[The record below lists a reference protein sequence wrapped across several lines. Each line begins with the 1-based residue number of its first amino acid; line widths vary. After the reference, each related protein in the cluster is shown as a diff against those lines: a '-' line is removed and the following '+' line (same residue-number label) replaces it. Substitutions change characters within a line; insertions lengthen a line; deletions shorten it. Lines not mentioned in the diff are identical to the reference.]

1 MRDWR
6 IGFYAYMLLTNFTL
20 GIYLVISRDLVK
32 TELGYDYRFMTLL
45 IAASNIPLLFSV
57 FAGGLGD
64 VLGRKNL
71 VLLGVLAS
79 LPVYSMGV
87 FGLGY
92 LPLLTA
98 LYMTLWAFASPSVT
112 GAFLDATAS
121 SGLQYSL
128 YSMFGAAGWG
138 LGGLLAGYLKN
149 LIGVTSVFT
158 LAALAI
164 AAAFAAAFLTYPE
177 EHTSKGA
184 KAIEVLHGVRKSIT
198 LFAVISFLMISINL
212 FYGNYALRLREI
224 AGSPEMFGLVYTALP
239 ATMGVIVRPL
249 AGRLSD
255 KFSPKTMLAA
265 SLAGY
270 AIIFPLMNSSYGILA
285 IILWLIP
292 LYPFQDQGSM
302 MLLSRSLKSSLQ
314 GMASGILYTASSLSG
329 LVVLLASGT
338 PLVKDM
344 STITA
349 LSEVSALTGLA
360 ILLSKTKY
368 THSEIRTNV

>member
-32 TELGYDYRFMTLL
+32 TELGYDYRFMTSL

-71 VLLGVLAS
+71 MLLGVLTS
-79 LPVYSMGV
+79 LPVYFMGV

-92 LPLLTA
+92 FPLLTA

-112 GAFLDATAS
+112 GSFLDATAS

-164 AAAFAAAFLTYPE
+164 ATAFATAFLTYPK
-177 EHTSKGA
+177 EHTSGGA
-184 KAIEVLHGVRKSIT
+184 KAIEVLHGVRTSIT

-255 KFSPKTMLAA
+255 KFSPKAMLAA

-285 IILWLIP
+285 VILWLIP

-314 GMASGILYTASSLSG
+314 GMATGILYTASSLSG

-338 PLVKDM
+338 PLVKD
-344 STITA
+344 S
-349 LSEVSALTGLA
+349 
-360 ILLSKTKY
+360 
-368 THSEIRTNV
+368 